1 LNRVQNYENHVHLPK
16 LWVAGT
22 VLWLIAV
29 VAAVMSWFG
38 FRALWV
44 AQLAG
49 LLALGVALT
58 IGRVYITALQ
68 DRIIKTEMR
77 LRCGRF
83 LSDAQMAQLF
93 GLSTK
98 HIVALRFASD
108 AELPALLERAV
119 RDGLTADAI
128 KRAVKDWV
136 PDWDRT

>member
-1 LNRVQNYENHVHLPK
+1 LTRVQNYKNHVHFPR
-16 LWVAGT
+16 LWAAGA
-22 VLWLIAV
+22 VLWL
-29 VAAVMSWFG
+29 VAAVAVVMSWFG
-38 FRALWV
+38 IRALWA

-58 IGRVYITALQ
+58 IGRVYVTALQ

-83 LSDAQMAQLF
+83 LSEAQMAQLF
-93 GLSTK
+93 ALSIK

-108 AELPALLERAV
+108 TEMPALLERAV
-119 RDGLTADAI
+119 RDGLTPDAI
-128 KRAVKDWV
+128 KRAVKEWV